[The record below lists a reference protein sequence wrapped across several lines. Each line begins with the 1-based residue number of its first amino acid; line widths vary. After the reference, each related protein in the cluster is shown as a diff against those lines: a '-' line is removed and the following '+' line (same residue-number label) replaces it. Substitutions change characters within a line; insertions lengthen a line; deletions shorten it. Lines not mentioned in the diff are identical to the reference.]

1 MCQLHKV
8 KYLICGNSQY
18 EPATTCSWYDDPAN
32 AEKRF
37 SRAVADR
44 CPSLTRPAPGT
55 AVVKRHAK
63 CFWCEICGFVRR
75 GELPPLTEE
84 ERRRKEVWAMRIK
97 CWNDFVDAQVAYT
110 RKRLERAERRHIRR
124 VYDAED
130 PEPVYG
136 RAAMCQHHHHHH
148 HHHTHTHTHT
158 HTHNYSPHP
167 QDTHGVPVAPGSD
180 TDSHSAHDAD
190 QRSRG
195 QIIAEFLSDDPIPS
209 IREYQ
214 SWHGLPQA

>member
-124 VYDAED
+124 VYD
-130 PEPVYG
+130 
-136 RAAMCQHHHHHH
+136 
-148 HHHTHTHTHT
+148 
-158 HTHNYSPHP
+158 
-167 QDTHGVPVAPGSD
+167 
-180 TDSHSAHDAD
+180 D